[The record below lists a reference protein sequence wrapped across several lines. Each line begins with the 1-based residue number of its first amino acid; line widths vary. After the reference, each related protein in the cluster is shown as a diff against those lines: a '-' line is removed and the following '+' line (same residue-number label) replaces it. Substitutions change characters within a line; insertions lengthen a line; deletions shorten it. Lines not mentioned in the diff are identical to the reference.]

1 MEWKITKI
9 SLDIEKIGE
18 YSMKLPTDAKERK
31 SYPIGTGVLD
41 YFPLALMEV
50 AKCSKVG
57 NDQHNAGEPL
67 HWAKE
72 KSQDEYDAMIRH
84 SLERYAVDSDGV
96 YHAAKMAWRALA
108 FLERMLEKEN
118 EYE

>member
-1 MEWKITKI
+1 MI
-9 SLDIEKIGE
+9 
-18 YSMKLPTDAKERK
+18 PTDAKERK
-31 SYPIGTGVLD
+31 ECPIGTGVLD

-57 NDQHNAGEPL
+57 NDQHNPGQEL

-72 KSQDEYDAMIRH
+72 KSTDEFDAMIRH
-84 SLERYAVDSDGV
+84 SLERYKIDTDGV

-108 FLERMLEKEN
+108 FLERMLESEKK
-118 EYE
+118 YD